1 MICIIDFD
9 GTFFKND
16 FFLEIFYKT
25 FLNRPI
31 YFIKLIFNKKFNK
44 IDIKKDLLI
53 SHNINY
59 DVDFLINN
67 VVLKWIIEN
76 KNKYTHFYLVSAT
89 PIIFLHKILKNQT
102 IFDEIFGSDEINL
115 AGHAKL
121 NFILNKWGPDFTYV
135 GNSNADIPLFIS
147 SREAFKFTK
156 NKIINVKSIFNS
168 H

>member
-1 MICIIDFD
+1 M
-9 GTFFKND
+9 
-16 FFLEIFYKT
+16 
-25 FLNRPI
+25 
-31 YFIKLIFNKKFNK
+31 
-44 IDIKKDLLI
+44 
-53 SHNINY
+53 
-59 DVDFLINN
+59 
-67 VVLKWIIEN
+67 
-76 KNKYTHFYLVSAT
+76 
-89 PIIFLHKILKNQT
+89 KNQT

-115 AGHAKL
+115 SGYAKL